1 MADYSKEDLLQLVK
15 RIADYLTIKLSSLF
29 SLSPDS
35 LVRSS
40 LSLFN
45 FTYAFCIYINVV
57 LVVSRIWVIS
67 GVKVNFTNAL
77 V

>member
-40 LSLFN
+40 LSLSSILRTHF
-45 FTYAFCIYINVV
+45 
-57 LVVSRIWVIS
+57 VSI
-67 GVKVNFTNAL
+67 
-77 V
+77 